1 MWACVSTCNCTH
13 LKEQYVIN
21 LKFTLKMVAYCE
33 KKNEQAIAKNIRKG
47 LLFKRLESFDRAHM
61 V

>member
-1 MWACVSTCNCTH
+1 
-13 LKEQYVIN
+13 
-21 LKFTLKMVAYCE
+21 MVAYCE
-33 KKNEQAIAKNIRKG
+33 KKNEQAIAKNIRQG

>member
-1 MWACVSTCNCTH
+1 MSKCNCTH

-33 KKNEQAIAKNIRKG
+33 KKNEQAIAKNVRKG
-47 LLFKRLESFDRAHM
+47 LLFKRLEYFDRAHM